1 MTHKVLNNG
10 VSIPAIGF
18 GTCKLGNDEEI
29 HHKLLSAI
37 RCGYRHF
44 DTASAYGNL
53 EAIGKTLEY
62 AMNNS
67 VKREDIFITCKISNE
82 ELSGVDDG
90 YATTKNAFENCL
102 EKLKLDYLDL
112 YLIHWPVPRYMEN
125 KWRQLNIDTWRAM
138 EELYG
143 SGKIRAIG
151 LSNFAERHI
160 ENILENTSVVPMVN
174 QIEIQPT
181 YQQRE
186 LIKYCKAKN
195 ICVEGW
201 SPLKKGEVLHDPTLQ
216 ELAKKYGRPVSQL
229 CLRFCVQLGAVP
241 IVKSSN
247 EKRMIENMDIFDWA
261 ISEEDMQT
269 IYSLDTPDGYFK
281 NYAYPRRD
289 SC

>member
-18 GTCKLGNDEEI
+18 GTHELGNEEEI
-29 HHKLLSAI
+29 HRKLLSAI

-62 AMNNS
+62 AMENS
-67 VKREDIFITCKISNE
+67 VKREDVFITSKISNE
-82 ELSGVDDG
+82 ELTNVDDA
-90 YATTKNAFENCL
+90 YAATKNAFNNCL
-102 EKLKLDYLDL
+102 EKLRLDYLDL

-138 EELYG
+138 EELYE

-151 LSNFAERHI
+151 VSNFTERHI
-160 ENILENTSVVPMVN
+160 ENILENTTIVPMVN

-181 YQQRE
+181 YQERK
-186 LIKYCKAKN
+186 LIEYCTSKK

-201 SPLKKGEVLHDPTLQ
+201 SPLKNGEVFQIQALQ
-216 ELAKKYGRPVSQL
+216 ELAKQYGRPVSQL
-229 CLRFCVQLGAVP
+229 CLRFCIQLGAVP

-247 EKRMIENMDIFDWA
+247 EKRMMENMDIFDWT
-261 ISEEDMQT
+261 ISEDDMKT
-269 IYSLDTPDGYFK
+269 IYSLDAPDGHFDY
-281 NYAYPRRD
+281 YSYIRRD